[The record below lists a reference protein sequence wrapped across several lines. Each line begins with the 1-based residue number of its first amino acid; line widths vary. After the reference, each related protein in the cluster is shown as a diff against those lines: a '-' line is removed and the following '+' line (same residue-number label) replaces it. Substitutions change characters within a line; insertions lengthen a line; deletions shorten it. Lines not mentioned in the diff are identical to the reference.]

1 MNWLEFVASIIGSL
15 AWPGVVLV
23 VLWYNRHRLANLP
36 DWIDELTLP
45 GGAKVKFARAL
56 KRAEEASGK
65 LLASEGRDV
74 ANVEGQV
81 APPKP
86 MVDLAQD
93 HPNAAIVAIFEEIEK
108 IIHQMARFLPLPT
121 KGRDPLSVMYELV
134 RRGYLDLSA
143 LRLYQSL
150 AEGRDA
156 AVRARYFVAL
166 SAEDAVS
173 YLAAAQVLK
182 EQLINTVLP
191 RLEVDN
197 PRKKEWGSD

>member
-1 MNWLEFVASIIGSL
+1 MDWLEFFASVISSL

-36 DWIDELTLP
+36 DWIDELTFP
-45 GGAKVKFARAL
+45 GGAKVKFAKAL
-56 KRAEEASGK
+56 EKAEEASGK
-65 LLASEGRDV
+65 LRASEGRDV
-74 ANVEGQV
+74 AHVKSQV
-81 APPKP
+81 TPPKP
-86 MVDLAQD
+86 IVDLARD

-108 IIHQMARFLPLPT
+108 ILHQMGRFLPLPT
-121 KGRDPLSVMYELV
+121 KGRDPLSIMYDLV
-134 RRGYLDLSA
+134 RRKYLDLSA

-156 AVRARYFVAL
+156 AVRARYFVEL
-166 SAEDAVS
+166 SAEEAAS
-173 YLAAAQVLK
+173 YLVSAQILK
-182 EQLINTVLP
+182 EGLNTVLP